1 MRTKHSLQVAAAKAM
16 AEGGVKLNF
25 LEDDPIGVEP

>member
-1 MRTKHSLQVAAAKAM
+1 MRTKHSLQVAAM